1 MTEQATLYVFRYDP
15 DADGTPHFDR
25 FTVPW
30 QKGMTVLDGLYHVLD
45 HQDGSLSFRASCREG
60 VCGSC
65 AMYISG
71 AYRLACQTL
80 LENLPG
86 REATVNP
93 LPHLPVL
100 KDLVVDMEPFFRQ
113 YQRIMPYLKPSEP
126 PPDKEL
132 LQSPKQRHVLNI
144 HIDCILCAACH
155 SACPLTWADKDFVGP
170 MALNKAYRFAAD
182 SRDAARKERM
192 RLIDPSVWKCHTVFN
207 CTEAC
212 PKSIPITTA
221 IESLRHMALVQR
233 LKFWQ
238 R

>member
-1 MTEQATLYVFRYDP
+1 MPEQATLYVFRYDP
-15 DADGTPHFDR
+15 DADSTPHFDR

-30 QKGMTVLDGLYHVLD
+30 LRGMTVLDGLYHVLD

-86 REATVNP
+86 REATINP
-93 LPHLPVL
+93 LPHLPLL
-100 KDLVVDMEPFFRQ
+100 KDLVVDMEPFFKQ
-113 YQRIMPYLKPSEP
+113 FARIQPYLQPEGPVSA
-126 PPDKEL
+126 KEF
-132 LQSPKQRHVLNI
+132 LQTPAQRRKLNI
-144 HIDCILCAACH
+144 HIDCVLCAACH

-170 MALNKAYRFAAD
+170 MALNQAYRFAAD
-182 SRDAARKERM
+182 SREGTRRPRL

-207 CTEAC
+207 CVEAC

-221 IESLRHMALVQR
+221 IESLRHMRLVQR